1 MDIYRV
7 CILFS
12 SLSFFFYSYYYFI
25 SPRMKQEL
33 DRMGVSKLGLFITT
47 SQFLG
52 ACGLLIG
59 LEYNLILI
67 LASLGL
73 ATLMFCGFL
82 VRMKSKD
89 GLWLSLPALFYLI
102 LNSYIFIKA
111 LAIWIRFAYK
121 KGTSSFTFF
130 FKTAASKIKSCRIIL
145 CTLDSSKILNNS
157 TWLI

>member
-1 MDIYRV
+1 MDIYKV

-33 DRMGVSKLGLFITT
+33 KRMGVSHLGLFIST

-102 LNSYIFIKA
+102 LNTYIFIKA
-111 LAIWIRFAYK
+111 LFI
-121 KGTSSFTFF
+121 
-130 FKTAASKIKSCRIIL
+130 
-145 CTLDSSKILNNS
+145 
-157 TWLI
+157 